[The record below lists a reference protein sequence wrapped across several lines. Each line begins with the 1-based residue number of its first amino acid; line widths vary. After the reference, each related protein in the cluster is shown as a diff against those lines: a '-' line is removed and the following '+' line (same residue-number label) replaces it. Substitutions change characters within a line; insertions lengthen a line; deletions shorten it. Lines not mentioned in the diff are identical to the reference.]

1 MKQIVAMVLSL
12 ALGAR
17 AFAIF
22 GVGDVVF
29 VAGNTDPGEI
39 AHRAA
44 EIAQLVSQVEQATQM
59 VRQANTLVKFA
70 GDPKGAVRSLSDLA
84 RISDSLGQILGPEN
98 GTADGLRQLSAQ
110 FRAGDQMANEMDR
123 LDNAFAGLSREIN
136 SFGQSKGA
144 SPDLYQALYAAESLA
159 RTAREQIKK
168 GAEARKQIDEELR
181 RAHEQLRNATTE
193 SEKQAAAAQ
202 IAALEARHNVMTAQQ
217 QAMLADL
224 ELEERSKAR
233 EAYAQAVQR
242 EESENAEGD
251 VLVANAR
258 KRQQE
263 SDARLA
269 NRLRTT
275 TDSAGFD
282 YGKITSVWGTP
293 PRK

>member
-1 MKQIVAMVLSL
+1 MKRIITAIFAL
-12 ALGAR
+12 ALAAR

-29 VAGNTDPGEI
+29 VAGNSDPAEI

-44 EIAQLVSQVEQATQM
+44 ELAQLVSQVEQATQM

-70 GDPKGAVRSLSDLA
+70 GDPKGAVQSLSDLA
-84 RISDSLGQILGPEN
+84 RISDSLGKILGPEN

-110 FRAGDQMANEMDR
+110 ARAGDQVANEMDR
-123 LDNAFAGLSREIN
+123 LNNAFSGLSREIN
-136 SFGQSKGA
+136 AFGKPQGA

-168 GAEARKQIDEELR
+168 GAEARKQIDDELK
-181 RAHEQLRNATTE
+181 RAHEQLRTATTE

-202 IAALEARHNVMTAQQ
+202 IAALEARHSVMTAQQ

-233 EAYAQAVQR
+233 DAYAQAVQR
-242 EESENAEGD
+242 EESEKAEGD
-251 VLVANAR
+251 VLIANAR

-275 TDSAGFD
+275 PGSAEFD
-282 YGKITSVWGTP
+282 YSKITSVWGTP
-293 PRK
+293 PRN